1 MGGVY
6 YTEYRTVPYRILFR
20 PYKILNF
27 LEFFNFYKKGHANY
41 EPIFILFLQ
50 GFLLK

>member
-1 MGGVY
+1 MGGAY

-27 LEFFNFYKKGHANY
+27 LEFLTFTKRPRK
-41 EPIFILFLQ
+41 L
-50 GFLLK
+50 